1 MDTPNHLPKDSTGT
15 REESALG
22 VYNAQQ
28 LSKWNQTASEAINAC
43 AHDLIRERALSQ
55 PRLPAVC
62 SWDGDLTYVELDALA
77 SRLACYL
84 VSQGIGP
91 EVYVPLCF
99 EKSIWAIVSMLAVL
113 KAGGAFVHLDPT
125 QPKKRLEYIIQ
136 QTGAGLAL
144 ASTKHAEILA
154 ELVAKVFKVH
164 DESIN
169 NLVGTANLPNI
180 SPSNAAYTIFTSGST
195 GRPKGVVI
203 EHQQLCTSSIKGGIA
218 MGFERK
224 PRMLQF
230 ASYTFDACILET
242 IITLIFGGCV
252 CIPSEWDRMNYLV
265 GSMNKM
271 KVTSAIF
278 TPSLLRNINLESLET
293 LNTMILGGESIP
305 HELVKKWATK
315 VKLILAYGPTEC
327 TVICLTLDT
336 GHSCFHPGD
345 LGQLVAG
352 QAWVVDQNDSN
363 QLTLAGDVGELLI
376 EGPLLARG
384 YLNDAEKT
392 RESFIPCPVW
402 FPVSYQQDRP
412 RMYRTGDLVK
422 YNGNGTIS
430 FVSRKDNQVKVRGQ
444 RLEIGEVECQLRNCF
459 ATNEDVVEVVVELV
473 TLAAKTDSVILVAF
487 IRMAAKAIG
496 YLSCDENMPTV
507 AVSSEAEQHALSSL
521 ASDMVKKLSLVLPSY
536 AVPSVL
542 IPLKEIPL
550 SISGKTDRK
559 RLRSLAGQLS
569 MAQLASFTTAG
580 KGSLGTEVVPITLV
594 ELRLQALW
602 AKTLSLQPG
611 SIGTQD
617 NFLWLGGDSVSA
629 IGLVAAARTTGLRL
643 TVETIF
649 RHPILSDMALHT
661 SLATNCQEN
670 GAVMAPFTL
679 VPIHQDVDRL
689 CARVSIQFELSQ
701 GLIEDI
707 YPCSPMQHALMALS
721 IKESGAYVMQFVYS
735 LSSSV
740 DLEKFKAAWQTV
752 VSQTPTLRT
761 RFFEDDSG
769 DLLQAVLH
777 ETLQWNITTDAT
789 LNSFLLD
796 NLKNTMR
803 LGQQMSRYS
812 ILKPSEAEDSNYQF
826 VWTVHHSV
834 LDGWSFPQVIACV
847 EQAYFGQSISR
858 TIGFKSFIQHLSTID
873 VDAATAFWAA
883 QLTEPPIPQFPQL
896 PSPAF
901 RPLGSSRLEYEVSL
915 SRKPES
921 NITRATIL
929 KAAWALLVGMYS
941 NATDIITGM
950 TLSGRTAQ
958 VPGIEHIIGP
968 TITTV
973 PFRVQFT
980 KDQLICDLLQTIQD
994 QYLDVLPHE
1003 QIGLQKISRISTEAK
1018 AACAFRS
1025 LLVIQW
1031 SGEPKSLGLL
1041 SGTEDM
1047 SLSLD
1052 YPITMECTLQATES
1066 VKIRAMFDDRV
1077 LEPRQIQRIFR
1088 QFEHLLQ
1095 QLSEEN
1101 PETKV
1106 SDICGICGSDMT
1118 EVIQWNSTVPE
1129 AFETCLHHLIDQR
1142 TKQQPDGMAICSWDG
1157 EMSYGMLDRLSSG
1170 LAFNLIQNEAV
1181 GPGVVVPVCFEK
1193 SKWAVVAMVAA
1204 LKAGGAVVCL
1214 DSSHPA
1220 SRLENILQ
1228 DLGDD
1233 LSKCVLTSASN
1244 EHIFSGMKLVKN
1256 TIALDSDFLNSI
1268 LLEPCISTAVRPMDP
1283 ALVVFTSGS
1292 TGRPKGIRIEHTAVC
1307 TSIRE
1312 HGAMIKLGRHSR
1324 VLQFA
1329 AHTFDIAFGDI
1340 FATLIH
1346 GGCICIPS
1354 SHDRMNDLSGAIRS
1368 LNANHAS
1375 LTATV
1380 AAQLQ
1385 PEDVSCLK
1393 VLVSAGEAMT
1403 RELMEKWA
1411 GHVDLINMYGP
1422 AECTIYC
1429 IGHQMSRDIDHPSV
1443 IGKGVGSVVW
1453 IADPNDPNS
1462 LTPIG
1467 AVGEILIEG
1476 PTLARG
1482 YINDKLN
1489 TQSSFIPAPAWLPK
1503 RSQVLG
1509 QLPRLYRTGDLGTYN
1524 SDGTISFIGRN
1535 DGQVKLRGQRIEVG
1549 EIEYNLR
1556 EILSTSAD
1564 VVVEVVQLHHE
1575 KPTLAAFLAVRPH
1588 GNIGNGTDI
1597 VPSSPEELARFHCL
1611 TVGLDVNLKA
1621 ALPSYMVPSIFIPLK
1636 RIPLSTSGKIDRKRL
1651 RILASELSFE
1661 QLASFHVSKNGQR
1674 PSTILEQCLLSLWQ
1688 VLLGAREISIED
1700 NFFRLGGDSITAMRL
1715 VVAARNEGLSLTV
1728 DKIFKNP
1735 VLSELALSTNNSRE
1749 KDLPNVEP
1757 FSLLPSNEV
1766 SKLLEEAMAQSKISK
1781 EQIEDIYPC
1790 TRVQD
1795 GYTSLQARSQAQC
1808 VFLMPPSMDSK
1819 RFRAAWEAVAAT
1831 HAVLRTRIIR
1841 TSSVYAPNIQVVVK
1855 GCLKWC
1861 QETSLEKY
1869 LENDRLDYMAFGD
1882 SINRFCI
1889 VEEDSSNKRF
1899 FVWTASHTSYDGT
1912 SLGLLYDEVEHAYR
1926 HGVTASLD
1934 GLKFNQFIKNT
1945 VLVDQAPAELFW
1957 RTHLAG
1963 SKLVSLAHRFYR
1975 VPDTHRTKSVTTF
1988 ARDFEVPQCLESEIT
2003 LTTMIEV
2010 AMAIVFARHLGCNE
2024 VVFAQTRTGRN
2035 FPLPGVEHLV
2045 APTMT
2050 RVPRR
2055 IHIEPDQKIQDVLS
2069 RTQRDASDMAPF
2081 EPFGWDNIKTLSED
2095 AHAACDSA
2103 IGLNIITGPNFETAQ
2118 LGSGIDLKLV
2128 WSGHTGNY
2136 KPLRLIIRT
2145 FEGGVNASTTFDH
2158 DIIAPETMNKI
2169 LRQFE
2174 QAVYQI
2180 IDAGSEQRVG
2190 DMRLN
2195 DDLGEGGQSRC

>member
-1 MDTPNHLPKDSTGT
+1 MDTSNHLPKDSIGT
-15 REESALG
+15 REESAQGL
-22 VYNAQQ
+22 YNAQK
-28 LSKWNQTASEAINAC
+28 LSKWNKTASNTINAC

-55 PRLPAVC
+55 PSLPAVC
-62 SWDGDLTYVELDALA
+62 SWDGNLTYLELDALA

-91 EVYVPLCF
+91 EVYVALCF
-99 EKSIWAIVSMLAVL
+99 EKSKCAIVSILAVL

-136 QTGAGLAL
+136 QTRARLAL
-144 ASTKHAEILA
+144 ASTKHAEMLA
-154 ELVAKVFKVH
+154 ELVAKVFKVD

-169 NLVGTANLPNI
+169 NLVGTVNLPKI
-180 SPSNAAYTIFTSGST
+180 SPSNAVYTIFTSGST
-195 GRPKGVVI
+195 GQPKGVVI
-203 EHQQLCTSSIKGGIA
+203 EHQQLCTTAIYGGKA
-218 MGFERK
+218 MGFESK
-224 PRMLQF
+224 PRMLHF
-230 ASYTFDACILET
+230 ASYAFDACILET
-242 IITLIFGGCV
+242 IPTLIFGGCV
-252 CIPSEWDRMNYLV
+252 CIPSELDRMNYLV

-271 KVTSAIF
+271 KVTNAFF

-293 LNTMILGGESIP
+293 LNTVIIGGESIP
-305 HELVKKWATK
+305 HELIKKWATK

-327 TVICLTLDT
+327 TVVCLTLDT
-336 GHSCFHPGD
+336 SNLCFHPGD

-363 QLTLAGDVGELLI
+363 QLTRVGDVGELLI
-376 EGPLLARG
+376 EGPTLARG

-392 RESFIPCPVW
+392 RESFIPCPMW
-402 FPVSYQQDRP
+402 YPISYQQDRP

-422 YNGNGTIS
+422 YHDNGTIS

-444 RLEIGEVECQLRNCF
+444 RLEIGEVEFQLRNCF
-459 ATNEDVVEVVVELV
+459 ATNEDAVEVVVELV
-473 TLAAKTDSVILVAF
+473 TLAAETNSVILVAF
-487 IRMAAKAIG
+487 IRMAAKGIG
-496 YLSCDENMPTV
+496 YLSYGENMPAV
-507 AVSSEAEQHALSSL
+507 LVSSEVEHRALSSL
-521 ASDMVKKLSLVLPSY
+521 TSDMVEKLSLVLPSY

-559 RLRSLAGQLS
+559 RLSNLAGQLS
-569 MAQLASFTTAG
+569 IAQLASFITASRIPL
-580 KGSLGTEVVPITLV
+580 GSEVVPMTPV

-602 AKTLSLQPG
+602 AKTLSLQPA

-643 TVETIF
+643 TVEAIF

-661 SLATNCQEN
+661 SLAVNCQDN
-670 GAVMAPFTL
+670 DADTAPFTL
-679 VPIHQDVDRL
+679 VPIPQDVDRL
-689 CARVSIQFELSQ
+689 CACASTQFELPQ
-701 GLIEDI
+701 YLIEDI

-721 IKESGAYVMQFVYS
+721 IKEPGAYVMQFVYS

-740 DLEKFKAAWQTV
+740 DLEKFKMAWQTV
-752 VSQTPTLRT
+752 VSQNPILRT
-761 RFFEDDSG
+761 RFCEDHSG
-769 DLLQAVLH
+769 DLLQAVLC
-777 ETLQWNITTDAT
+777 EPLQWNIITDAT
-789 LNSFLLD
+789 LKSFLLD
-796 NLKNTMR
+796 DLRNTMH

-812 ILKPSEAEDSNYQF
+812 ILKPPEAEVSNCQF
-826 VWTVHHSV
+826 VWTVHHAV
-834 LDGWSFPQVIACV
+834 LDGWSFPQVIARV

-858 TIGFKSFIQHLSTID
+858 TIAFKSFIQHLSTID

-883 QLTEPPIPQFPQL
+883 ELAEPPIPQFPQL
-896 PSPAF
+896 SSPVF
-901 RPLGSSRLEYEVSL
+901 RPSGSSRLEYEVSL
-915 SRKPES
+915 SRKLES

-929 KAAWALLVGMYS
+929 KAAWALLVGIYS
-941 NATDIITGM
+941 NATDIVTGM

-958 VPGIEHIIGP
+958 IPGIEHIIGP

-980 KDQLICDLLQTIQD
+980 KDQLICDLLQSIQD
-994 QYLDVLPHE
+994 QYIDLLPHE
-1003 QIGLQKISRISTEAK
+1003 QLGLQRISSISPGAK

-1031 SGEPKSLGLL
+1031 SGGSKSLGLL

-1052 YPITMECTLQATES
+1052 YPITMECTLQATER
-1066 VKIRAMFDDRV
+1066 VKLRAMFDDRV
-1077 LEPRQIQRIFR
+1077 LEPRQILRIFR

-1095 QLSEEN
+1095 QLSQEN
-1101 PETKV
+1101 PKIKV
-1106 SDICGICGSDMT
+1106 SDICGICDSDMK
-1118 EVIQWNSTVPE
+1118 EVLRWNSTVPE

-1157 EMSYGMLDRLSSG
+1157 EMSYGVLDRLSSS
-1170 LAFNLIQNEAV
+1170 LACHLILNEAV

-1193 SKWAVVAMVAA
+1193 SKWAVVAMIAV

-1220 SRLENILQ
+1220 SRLQNILQ
-1228 DLGDD
+1228 DLGYA
-1233 LSKCVLTSASN
+1233 LSKCVLVSASN
-1244 EHIFSGMKLVKN
+1244 EHIFSGMKLVNN
-1256 TIALDSDFLNSI
+1256 TIVLDSDFLNGIPS
-1268 LLEPCISTAVRPMDP
+1268 EPGISTAVRSTDP
-1283 ALVVFTSGS
+1283 ALVVFTSGT
-1292 TGRPKGIRIEHTAVC
+1292 TGKPKGILIEHAAVC

-1312 HGAMIKLGRHSR
+1312 HAVMIKLGRHSR

-1340 FATLIH
+1340 FATLIQ

-1354 SHDRMNDLSGAIRS
+1354 SYDRMNDLSRAIRS

-1380 AAQLQ
+1380 AAHLQ
-1385 PEDVSCLK
+1385 PKDVGCLK

-1403 RELMEKWA
+1403 RELMKKWV

-1429 IGHQMSRDIDHPSV
+1429 IGHQIGGDIDHPSV

-1453 IADPNDPNS
+1453 IADPNDPNL

-1503 RSQVLG
+1503 RSPVLG

-1524 SDGTISFIGRN
+1524 SDGTITFIGRN
-1535 DGQVKLRGQRIEVG
+1535 DGQVKLRGQRIEVN
-1549 EIEYNLR
+1549 EIEYNIR

-1564 VVVEVVQLHHE
+1564 VVVELLQLHHGQ
-1575 KPTLAAFLAVRPH
+1575 PTLAAFIAVRPH
-1588 GNIGNGTDI
+1588 RSIGNGTDI
-1597 VPSSPEELARFHCL
+1597 VPSSPEELARFRCL
-1611 TVGLDVNLKA
+1611 TSGLDVNLKA
-1621 ALPSYMVPSIFIPLK
+1621 VLPFYMVPSIFIPLE
-1636 RIPLSTSGKIDRKRL
+1636 RIPLSTSGKIDRKQL
-1651 RILASELSFE
+1651 RNFASGLSSK
-1661 QLASFHVSKNGQR
+1661 QITSFHISKNVKR
-1674 PSTILEQCLLSLWQ
+1674 PSTILEQRLLNLWQ
-1688 VLLGAREISIED
+1688 DLLGTREISIED
-1700 NFFRLGGDSITAMRL
+1700 NFFQLGGDSITAMRL
-1715 VVAARNEGLSLTV
+1715 VVAARNKGLSLTV

-1735 VLSELALSTNNSRE
+1735 VLSALALSTSNPGER
-1749 KDLPNVEP
+1749 DLPDVEP
-1757 FSLLPSNEV
+1757 FSLLPNNEV
-1766 SKLLEEAMAQSKISK
+1766 SKLLEEAMAQSKISI
-1781 EQIEDIYPC
+1781 EQIEDMYPC

-1795 GYTSLQARSQAQC
+1795 GYTSPQAKSQAQC
-1808 VFLMPPSMDSK
+1808 VFSMPPGMDLK

-1831 HAVLRTRIIR
+1831 HAILRTRIIR
-1841 TSSVYAPNIQVVVK
+1841 TSSVHVPNIQVVVR
-1855 GCLKWC
+1855 GCLKWY

-1869 LENDRLDYMAFGD
+1869 LENDRLDYLAFGD

-1889 VEEDSSNKRF
+1889 VEEDGSNKRF
-1899 FVWTASHTSYDGT
+1899 FVWTASHTAYDGT

-1926 HGVTASLD
+1926 HGVPTSLD

-1945 VLVDQAPAELFW
+1945 VLIDQAPGDMFW
-1957 RTHLAG
+1957 RTYLAG
-1963 SKLVSLAHRFYR
+1963 SKAGSLAQGFYR
-1975 VPDTHRTKSVTTF
+1975 VPDMQRTKSVTTF
-1988 ARDFEVPQCLESEIT
+1988 ARDFEVPQWLESGIT

-2010 AMAIVFARHLGCNE
+2010 AMAIVFARHLVCNE

-2035 FPLPGVEHLV
+2035 FPLPGIEHLV

-2055 IHIEPDQKIQDVLS
+2055 INIEPDQRIQDVLS
-2069 RTQRDASDMAPF
+2069 RTQLDASDMAPF
-2081 EPFGWDNIKTLSED
+2081 EPFGWDNIKKLSED

-2103 IGLNIITGPNFETAQ
+2103 IGLNIMTGPSFDTER

-2136 KPLRLIIRT
+2136 KPLRLMVRT
-2145 FEGGVNASTTFDH
+2145 FEGRVNASTTFDDH
-2158 DIIAPETMNKI
+2158 IIAPETMNKI

-2174 QAVYQI
+2174 KAVYQI

-2190 DMRLN
+2190 DMRL
-2195 DDLGEGGQSRC
+2195 DGDLVEG